1 MSIREERKKKICD
14 LMEDAFYVPM
24 KEKELAIL
32 MQVAPEEREEF
43 KCILNELLSEG
54 KLMIT
59 RRGKY

>member
-14 LMEDAFYVPM
+14 LMEDTFYVPM

-43 KCILNELLSEG
+43 KRILNELLSE
-54 KLMIT
+54 KS
-59 RRGKY
+59 